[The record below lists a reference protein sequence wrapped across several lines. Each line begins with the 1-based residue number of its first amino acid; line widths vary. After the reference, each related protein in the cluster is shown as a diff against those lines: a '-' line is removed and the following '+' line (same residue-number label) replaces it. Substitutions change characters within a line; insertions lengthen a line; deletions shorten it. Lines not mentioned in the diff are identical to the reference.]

1 MAITLPAS
9 PTLNQTYTLGSKTWI
24 WNGTSWRATVTAT
37 TVASYD
43 TSTTSTGYLALPSG
57 NTVQRPPTPTVGNTR
72 WNTTLS
78 VAEVWTGTSWFPYAN
93 SLPATASIEILVVA
107 GGGTGGQM
115 IGGASPNRGTGG
127 GAGGLIYLTSFPVI
141 VGSTYI
147 ITLGA
152 GGSSLSG
159 TATSNGNNS
168 VVTNTSAGRTLTAIG
183 GGSGGYGDSTNNGQT
198 GGSGGGQWY
207 PGYTGAAS
215 IQPVATYDGLNTY
228 ATTGW
233 GNKGGDSSN
242 TQPYGSGGGG
252 AGGAGGNWNGANGP
266 VGGLGKTYDISGTT
280 TTYAGGG
287 SSDSFGGSLYVNTNY
302 GGLGGGGTGYNASYN
317 TASNGQSGKGGGG
330 GSGGSGGGG
339 IVILRYST
347 AYAAAISTTGSP
359 TITNNG
365 SYRIYNWTTS
375 GSITF

>member
-43 TSTTSTGYLALPSG
+43 TPTTSTGYLALPSG
-57 NTVQRPPTPTVGNTR
+57 NTVQRPPTPTVGNSR

-78 VAEVWTGTSWFPYAN
+78 AAEVWTGTSWFPYAN
-93 SLPATASIEILVVA
+93 SLPATASIDILVVA
-107 GGGTGGQM
+107 GGGTGGS
-115 IGGASPNRGTGG
+115 GGAGGYGGG
-127 GAGGLIYLTSFPVI
+127 GAGGLIYITSFPVI
-141 VGSTYI
+141 VGSTYV
-147 ITLGA
+147 ITVGG

-159 TATSNGNNS
+159 TATAKGNNS
-168 VVTNTSAGRTLTAIG
+168 VVANTSAGRTLTAIG
-183 GGSGGYGDSTNNGQT
+183 GGSGALGDVQT
-198 GGSGGGQWY
+198 GGSGGGSWY
-207 PGYTGAAS
+207 SGYTGAAS

-233 GNKGGDSSN
+233 GNKGGDSGSS
-242 TQPYGSGGGG
+242 QPYGSGGGG
-252 AGGAGGNWNGANGP
+252 AGGAGGNYNGTNGP

-287 SSDSFGGSLYVNTNY
+287 SSSGYPGVVLFINDSY
-302 GGLGGGGTGYNASYN
+302 GGLGGGGTGYNTAYN

-339 IVILRYST
+339 VVILRYST